1 MSEAA
6 VKNESVGTVVVAGAA
21 NLAIAVA
28 KLVAGIVSGSAAM
41 LSEAAHSVADTTTE
55 VLLYLALRRGARP
68 ADVRHPFGYGKE
80 SYVWAFIAALFTFVA
95 GAGFAITHGV
105 TTILVHEHSGNYL
118 ISYVVLAISF
128 AIESVSLA
136 RAVRQVRSESRRWRT
151 TPRRFLRLTADTTVK
166 AVFLEDS
173 AALIGLLI
181 AGVGLGLSEWTGDE
195 LWDGLASILIGLL
208 LLVVAA
214 ILARSNVS
222 LLVGR
227 AVPERLHQEI
237 ERELAALPTVD
248 RIDTLLTMQLGPDD
262 ILVAAKVDFRD
273 EATGGDIEADADEAE
288 RRLTARYPEIGYVF
302 LDPTRSLP
310 GATGRRARRTQEESG
325 PVTDARISTER
336 PGATPTLPPDPERPG
351 PQRPDPTADAGPVSG
366 PPGPGADGPG

>member
-1 MSEAA
+1 M
-6 VKNESVGTVVVAGAA
+6 
-21 NLAIAVA
+21 
-28 KLVAGIVSGSAAM
+28 
-41 LSEAAHSVADTTTE
+41 
-55 VLLYLALRRGARP
+55 
-68 ADVRHPFGYGKE
+68 
-80 SYVWAFIAALFTFVA
+80 A

-136 RAVRQVRSESRRWRT
+136 RAVRQVRAESRRWRT

-214 ILARSNVS
+214 VLARSNVS

-273 EATGGDIEADADEAE
+273 EATGGDIEADADEPE

-310 GATGRRARRTQEESG
+310 GAAGRRARRTQEESG
-325 PVTDARISTER
+325 PVADARISRER
-336 PGATPTLPPDPERPG
+336 PGATPTVRPDPERKGPERKSLERKDPERKGPERPG
-351 PQRPDPTADAGPVSG
+351 PTADAGPVSG
-366 PPGPGADGPG
+366 PPDPGTDGPG

>member
-1 MSEAA
+1 MSETD
-6 VKNESVGTVVVAGAA
+6 VKAESVGTVVVAGVA

-28 KLVAGIVSGSAAM
+28 KLVAGLISGSAAM

-55 VLLYLALRRGARP
+55 ALLYLALRRGARP

-80 SYVWAFIAALFTFVA
+80 SYVWAFLAALFTFVA

-118 ISYVVLAISF
+118 ISYVVLAVSF

-136 RAVRQVRSESRRWRT
+136 RAVRQIRGESRRWRT

-173 AALIGLLI
+173 AALVGLLLAA
-181 AGVGLGLSEWTGDE
+181 AGLTLSHWTGEE
-195 LWDGLASILIGLL
+195 LYDGLASIAIGVL
-208 LLVVAA
+208 LLVVAVV
-214 ILARSNVS
+214 LAKANIS

-227 AVPERLHQEI
+227 AIPERLRLEI
-237 ERELAALPTVD
+237 EQELNGLPAVE

-273 EATGGDIEADADEAE
+273 EATGAVIEAAADEAE
-288 RRLTARYPEIGYVF
+288 RRLIERYPEIGYVF
-302 LDPTRSLP
+302 LDPTPSRP
-310 GATGRRARRTQEESG
+310 EARHRRARHTQE
-325 PVTDARISTER
+325 
-336 PGATPTLPPDPERPG
+336 DP
-351 PQRPDPTADAGPVSG
+351 SH
-366 PPGPGADGPG
+366 